1 MLALH
6 SSPLTATLTETAAVA
21 ALMAEPEA
29 AISDAPV
36 ASPRAA
42 GGLLLA
48 LGLLLSPRTDPK
60 DK

>member
-1 MLALH
+1 MLTLH
-6 SSPLTATLTETAAVA
+6 RSPISATLTETAAVT

-36 ASPRAA
+36 ASPHAA
-42 GGLLLA
+42 GILILAALL
-48 LGLLLSPRTDPK
+48 GPKTEPK